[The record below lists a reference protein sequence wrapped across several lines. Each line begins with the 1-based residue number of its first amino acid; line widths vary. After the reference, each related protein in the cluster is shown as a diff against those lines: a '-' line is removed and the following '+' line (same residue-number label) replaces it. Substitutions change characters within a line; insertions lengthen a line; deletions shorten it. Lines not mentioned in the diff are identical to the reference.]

1 MDENTI
7 VAMMQTIDELNKK
20 YEDLLQAHNHTVDT
34 YNSNFDVFRNTINK
48 NFNVVDKAF
57 DENADALNRLRRK
70 HNLFSWTITIE
81 VIYLAYKTLINEHNI
96 SALSKKV
103 TGLSN
108 VVAKELLKEENK
120 KGE

>member
-7 VAMMQTIDELNKK
+7 MSMMQAIDEVNKK
-20 YEDLLQAHNHTVDT
+20 YSDVVKAHSHAVDT
-34 YNSNFDVFRNTINK
+34 YNSNFDAFGNAINK
-48 NFNVVDKAF
+48 
-57 DENADALNRLRRK
+57 NADALNRLRRK

-96 SALSKKV
+96 SAHSKKV

>member
-7 VAMMQTIDELNKK
+7 VAMMQAIYEANKK
-20 YEDLLQAHNHTVDT
+20 YADVVQAHNHCVDT
-34 YNSNFDVFRNTINK
+34 YNKNFDTFGNTINK
-48 NFNVVDKAF
+48 N
-57 DENADALNRLRRK
+57 ADILNKIKHK
-70 HNLFSWTITIE
+70 HNFFVGVTTIE
-81 VIYLAYKTLINEHNI
+81 ILCLMYKTLVNGYNI

>member
-7 VAMMQTIDELNKK
+7 VAMMQTIDEVNKK
-20 YEDLLQAHNHTVDT
+20 YEDVVKAHNHAVDT
-34 YNSNFDVFRNTINK
+34 YNRNFDVFGNTINK
-48 NFNVVDKAF
+48 N
-57 DENADALNRLRRK
+57 ADVLNKIKHK
-70 HNLFSWTITIE
+70 HNFFFCVTTIE
-81 VIYLAYKTLINEHNI
+81 IMCLMYKTLVNGYNI

>member
-7 VAMMQTIDELNKK
+7 VSMMQAIDEVNKK
-20 YEDLLQAHNHTVDT
+20 YEDVLQAHNHAVNT
-34 YNSNFDVFRNTINK
+34 YNKNFDTLGNAINK
-48 NFNVVDKAF
+48 N
-57 DENADALNRLRRK
+57 ADVLNRLRRK

-81 VIYLAYKTLINEHNI
+81 VIYLAYKTLVNEHNI

>member
-7 VAMMQTIDELNKK
+7 VAMMQTIDEVNKK
-20 YEDLLQAHNHTVDT
+20 YEDLLQAHNHAVDT
-34 YNSNFDVFRNTINK
+34 YNRNFDVFGNTINK
-48 NFNVVDKAF
+48 
-57 DENADALNRLRRK
+57 NADALNRLRRK
-70 HNLFSWTITIE
+70 HNFFVCVTTIE
-81 VIYLAYKTLINEHNI
+81 ILCLMYKTVVNGYNI

>member
-7 VAMMQTIDELNKK
+7 IAMMQTIDELNKK
-20 YEDLLQAHNHTVDT
+20 YSDVVKAHNQAVDT
-34 YNSNFDVFRNTINK
+34 YNKNFDTFGNAINK
-48 NFNVVDKAF
+48 
-57 DENADALNRLRRK
+57 NADALNRLRRK

-81 VIYLAYKTLINEHNI
+81 VIYLAYKTLVNEHNI

>member
-7 VAMMQTIDELNKK
+7 VAMMHTIDELNKK

-34 YNSNFDVFRNTINK
+34 YNSNFDVFRNSINK

-70 HNLFSWTITIE
+70 HNFFVCVTTIE
-81 VIYLAYKTLINEHNI
+81 ILYLAYKTLVNGHNI

>member
-7 VAMMQTIDELNKK
+7 VAMMQTIDEVNKK
-20 YEDLLQAHNHTVDT
+20 YEDLFQAHNRAADT
-34 YNSNFDVFRNTINK
+34 NNKNFEVFRNAIN
-48 NFNVVDKAF
+48 N
-57 DENADALNRLRRK
+57 NADILNKVKHK
-70 HNLFSWTITIE
+70 HNFFVCVTTIE
-81 VIYLAYKTLINEHNI
+81 IMCLMYKTFVNGYNI

-108 VVAKELLKEENK
+108 VVAKELMKEENK

>member
-7 VAMMQTIDELNKK
+7 MSMMQAIDEVNKK
-20 YEDLLQAHNHTVDT
+20 YEDVLQAHNHAVDT
-34 YNSNFDVFRNTINK
+34 YNSNFDAFGNAINK
-48 NFNVVDKAF
+48 NANL
-57 DENADALNRLRRK
+57 LNKVKHK
-70 HNLFSWTITIE
+70 HNFFVCVTTIE

>member
-1 MDENTI
+1 MDESTI
-7 VAMMQTIDELNKK
+7 TALMKAIDEVNKK
-20 YEDLLQAHNHTVDT
+20 YDDVVKAHDHAIDT
-34 YNSNFDVFRNTINK
+34 YNKNFDTFGNAINK
-48 NFNVVDKAF
+48 
-57 DENADALNRLRRK
+57 NADALNRLRRK

-81 VIYLAYKTLINEHNI
+81 VIYLTCKTLINEHNI

>member
-7 VAMMQTIDELNKK
+7 VAMMQAIDEVNKK
-20 YEDLLQAHNHTVDT
+20 YEDLFQTHVLDADTV
-34 YNSNFDVFRNTINK
+34 NK
-48 NFNVVDKAF
+48 NFNVVKKAF
-57 DENADALNRLRRK
+57 NKNEDDLNGLRRK
-70 HNLFSWTITIE
+70 HNFFVCVTTIE
-81 VIYLAYKTLINEHNI
+81 ILCLMYKTLINGYNI

>member
-7 VAMMQTIDELNKK
+7 VAMMQTIDEVNKK
-20 YEDLLQAHNHTVDT
+20 YEDVVKAHNHAVDT
-34 YNSNFDVFRNTINK
+34 YNKNFDAFGNVINK
-48 NFNVVDKAF
+48 N
-57 DENADALNRLRRK
+57 ADVLNRLRRK
-70 HNLFSWTITIE
+70 HNFFVCATTIE
-81 VIYLAYKTLINEHNI
+81 ILCLTYKTLINGYNI
-96 SALSKKV
+96 YALSKKV